1 MTILFVCIGFLAP
14 AIMAVGFSG
23 VFKRLHKA
31 RQDFLL
37 IGIVCGIYLMLGGLL
52 LTGLSLFLVLL
63 GVPSALL
70 DSWILPLVTFGL
82 YGVTAIVGCCCLY
95 LFLIR
100 LPVIAMNRRRQR
112 RELVRLGWLLRN
124 PKDTLDVSEFK
135 HLLIVGITLWSSQD
149 MSAMK
154 TLQRHF
160 QQEDWSVQVFFVDD
174 VSRLADIQSF
184 NPGVDAAWPTPILT
198 EYQDGVLVQL
208 LYGENALKW
217 MKHA

>member
-82 YGVTAIVGCCCLY
+82 YGGTAIVGCCCLY

>member
-82 YGVTAIVGCCCLY
+82 YGVIAIVGCCCLY